1 LFLDAFW
8 PKETMITLKL
18 FVAGLLI
25 FSAALPAFAQSDPR
39 IDKAKEEK
47 TVFIYGSTQLDQIN
61 AVIKRFTQ
69 RYPFVGVNYNRLAS
83 ERLLARVIT
92 EARAGAQLPDIVI
105 STGGNLVA
113 ITEKGLLAAY
123 QSPERKA
130 VNDIHKDKQGFWT
143 GLYANLEF
151 WAYNKKLVAPAD
163 VPKARDDLLAPKWK
177 GKIGLDSGS
186 AGTVRY
192 VIDLHVLG
200 QEKGRSFMQRLAKQ
214 DVQLRRGPSLIAE
227 LLAAGE
233 FSLAPV
239 RDNTTFELMQA
250 GAPIDW
256 VAFDPV
262 IPQPPTPIGIVKG
275 ARHVNAAQ
283 LFVDFVLSRE
293 GQETLRSVGRYS
305 TRIDV
310 EPISDRVRKLKLG
323 KIDWQVYLKD
333 FPKYM
338 EEYRKYFN

>member
-1 LFLDAFW
+1 MKRFQ
-8 PKETMITLKL
+8 L
-18 FVAGLLI
+18 FVAILAT
-25 FSAALPAFAQSDPR
+25 FSGALPALAQSDPR
-39 IDKAKEEK
+39 IEKAKQEK
-47 TVFIYGSTQLDQIN
+47 ELFIYGSTQLDQIN
-61 AVIKRFTQ
+61 AVIKRFGQ
-69 RYPFVGVNYNRLAS
+69 KYPFVNVNYNRLAS
-83 ERLLARVIT
+83 ERLLSRVIT

-113 ITEKGLLAAY
+113 ITDKGLLSPY

-130 VNDIHKDKQGFWT
+130 INDIHKDQLGFWT

-151 WAYNKKLVAPAD
+151 WAYNRRLVAAAD
-163 VPKARDDLLAPKWK
+163 VPRDRDDLLAPKWK

-192 VIDLHVLG
+192 IIDLHVLG
-200 QEKGRSFMQRLAKQ
+200 QEKGRSYMQRLAKQ
-214 DVQLRRGPSLIAE
+214 DIQLRRGPSLIAE

-233 FSLAPV
+233 FALAPV
-239 RDNTTFELMQA
+239 RDNTTYELMQA

-256 VAFDPV
+256 VAFEPV
-262 IPQPPTPIGIVKG
+262 IPQPPTPIGILKG

-293 GQETLRSVGRYS
+293 GQETLRSVGRFS
-305 TRIDV
+305 TRLDV
-310 EPISDRVRKLKLG
+310 EPISERVRKLKLG
-323 KIDWQVYLKD
+323 KIDWQIYLKD

-338 EEYRKYFN
+338 EEYRQYFSH

>member
-1 LFLDAFW
+1 
-8 PKETMITLKL
+8 MCNYNV
-18 FVAGLLI
+18 FVAGVLTI
-25 FSAALPAFAQSDPR
+25 TMFSGAPACFAQADPR

-47 TVFIYGSTQLDQIN
+47 TVLIYGSTQLDQIN
-61 AVIKRFTQ
+61 AVIKRFAQ
-69 RYPFVGVNYNRLAS
+69 RYSFISVNYSRLAS
-83 ERLLARVIT
+83 ERLLSRLLT

-105 STGGNLVA
+105 STGGNLLA
-113 ITEKGLLAAY
+113 ITEKGLLSLY

-130 VNDIHKDKQGFWT
+130 VNDIHKDKQGYWT
-143 GLYANLEF
+143 GIYANLEF
-151 WAYNKKLVAPAD
+151 WAYNKKLVPAAD
-163 VPKARDDLLAPKWK
+163 VPKDREDLLAPKWK
-177 GKIGLDSGS
+177 EKIGLDSGS

-192 VIDLHVLG
+192 IIDLHVLG
-200 QEKGRSFMQRLAKQ
+200 QEKGRNFMQRLAKQ
-214 DVQLRRGPSLIAE
+214 NVQLRRGPSLIAE

-233 FSLAPV
+233 FALAPV

-256 VAFDPV
+256 VAFEPV
-262 IPQPPTPIGIVKG
+262 IPQPPTSIGITKA
-275 ARHVNAAQ
+275 ARHPNAAQ

-293 GQETLRSVGRYS
+293 GQEILKSVGRFS

-323 KIDWQVYLKD
+323 KIDWHVYLKS

-338 EEYRKYFN
+338 DEYQKYFAN

>member
-1 LFLDAFW
+1 MNNF
-8 PKETMITLKL
+8 KL
-18 FVAGLLI
+18 FVAGLMIVLG
-25 FSAALPAFAQSDPR
+25 ALPAFAQSDPR
-39 IDKAKEEK
+39 IDKAKQEK
-47 TVFIYGSTQLDQIN
+47 ALFIYGSTQLDQIN
-61 AVIKRFTQ
+61 AVIKRFTEK
-69 RYPFVGVNYNRLAS
+69 YPYVTVNYNRLAS
-83 ERLLARVIT
+83 ERLLSRVIT
-92 EARAGAQLPDIVI
+92 ESRAGAQLPDVVI
-105 STGGNLVA
+105 STGGNLLA
-113 ITEKGLLAAY
+113 IAEKGLLSVY

-130 VNDIHKDKQGFWT
+130 ISEIHKDKQGLWT
-143 GLYANLEF
+143 GIYANLEF
-151 WAYNKKLVAPAD
+151 WAYNKKLVPAAD
-163 VPKARDDLLAPKWK
+163 VPRGRDDLLAPKWK

-192 VIDLHVLG
+192 IIDLHVLG
-200 QEKGRSFMQRLAKQ
+200 QEKGRSFMQRLARQ
-214 DVQLRRGPSLIAE
+214 DIQLRRGPSLIAE

-262 IPQPPTPIGIVKG
+262 IPQPPTPIGITKG
-275 ARHVNAAQ
+275 ARHANAAQ

-293 GQETLRSVGRYS
+293 GQETLKSVGRFS

-310 EPISDRVRKLKLG
+310 EHISDRVRKLKLG

-333 FPKYM
+333 FSKYM
-338 EEYRKYFN
+338 EEYRKYFSN

>member
-1 LFLDAFW
+1 MH
-8 PKETMITLKL
+8 TVKL
-18 FVAGLLI
+18 FVAGLMILS
-25 FSAALPAFAQSDPR
+25 SALMALAQSDPR
-39 IDKAKEEK
+39 VAKAKEEK
-47 TVFIYGSTQLDQIN
+47 TLFIYGSTQLDHIN
-61 AVIKRFTQ
+61 PVIKRFSL
-69 RYPFVGVNYNRLAS
+69 RYPFVAVNYNRLAS
-83 ERLLARVIT
+83 ERLLARVLT
-92 EARAGAQLPDIVI
+92 ESRAGAQLPDIVI

-113 ITEKGLLAAY
+113 IAEKGLLAAY

-130 VNDIHKDKQGFWT
+130 INEIHQDAHGHWT

-151 WAYNKKLVAPAD
+151 WAYNKKLVSPAD
-163 VPKARDDLLAPKWK
+163 VPKERDHLLAPKWK

-192 VIDLHVLG
+192 IVDLHVLG
-200 QEKGRSFMQRLAKQ
+200 HEKGRSYMQRLAKQ
-214 DVQLRRGPSLIAE
+214 DIQLRRGPSLIAE

-256 VAFDPV
+256 VAFEPV
-262 IPQPPTPIGIVKG
+262 IPQPATPIGIIKG
-275 ARHVNAAQ
+275 ARHGNAAQ

-293 GQETLRSVGRYS
+293 GQETFRSVGRFS
-305 TRIDV
+305 TRADV
-310 EPISDRVRKLKLG
+310 EPISERVRKLKLG

-338 EEYRKYFN
+338 EEYRKFFSS